1 MSASA
6 KEDKSASPTTA
17 ATKTVEHPPAST
29 NLPWPE
35 EATDL
40 SIVAKC
46 WQRWSYSFM
55 NPLLSKG
62 SKQTLDDGTH
72 LSEEDL
78 YRVPDSLKSSFLVE
92 KFEYVFAVSVC
103 VRACM
108 HSSLFVL

>member
-6 KEDKSASPTTA
+6 REGQPASPTTTGAAA
-17 ATKTVEHPPAST
+17 ATKTAEHMPVS

-35 EATDL
+35 EATNL
-40 SIVAKC
+40 SIIAKC

-72 LSEEDL
+72 LCEEDL
-78 YRVPDSLKSSFLVE
+78 YRVPDSLRSSFLE
-92 KFEYVFAVSVC
+92 QKFE
-103 VRACM
+103 
-108 HSSLFVL
+108 